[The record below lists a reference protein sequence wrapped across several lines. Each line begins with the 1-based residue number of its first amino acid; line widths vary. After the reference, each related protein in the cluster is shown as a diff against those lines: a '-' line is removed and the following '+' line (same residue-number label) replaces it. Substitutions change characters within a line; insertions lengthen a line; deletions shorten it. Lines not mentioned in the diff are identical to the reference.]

1 MHIARNLRLSV
12 RALSTHRLR
21 TALAVAGT
29 AVGVAGVLVLTA
41 IGEGARAE
49 VIRQI
54 ESLGRN
60 VIVIAAS
67 RVDSR
72 AGRAIQGGGWTRKL
86 QVSDAAAILQG
97 TSTVLRAAPLQQGG
111 MTSKYGPI
119 QSPTT
124 IIGTTP
130 EWREIRQ
137 FELTAGRF
145 FTADENVHRQRV
157 AVIGS
162 DVRKNLLPDS
172 VNPLGRMI
180 RIGRVPFQVVG
191 VLVSKGVSVDGNASE
206 DDRIIIPLETALN
219 RLFNL
224 DYLQMIYL
232 EAASSA
238 VMSEAQEEAAAILR
252 VRHDVPAGGRDDFV
266 IQNQRVLLET
276 QLATQT
282 SFQRLIMGLG
292 FLSLTVGGVGILSI
306 MLLSVR
312 ERRREIGL
320 RVAVGARRTDIAAQ
334 FIAEALIL
342 AGSGGALGILL
353 GMGLA
358 SIVSSA
364 TSWAA
369 RVSEGTLLVAIVSA
383 VAIGVVFGVFPA
395 WRAAT
400 MDPIR
405 ALQAE

>member
-1 MHIARNLRLSV
+1 
-12 RALSTHRLR
+12 
-21 TALAVAGT
+21 
-29 AVGVAGVLVLTA
+29 
-41 IGEGARAE
+41 
-49 VIRQI
+49 
-54 ESLGRN
+54 
-60 VIVIAAS
+60 
-67 RVDSR
+67 
-72 AGRAIQGGGWTRKL
+72 
-86 QVSDAAAILQG
+86 
-97 TSTVLRAAPLQQGG
+97 
-111 MTSKYGPI
+111 
-119 QSPTT
+119 
-124 IIGTTP
+124 
-130 EWREIRQ
+130 
-137 FELTAGRF
+137 
-145 FTADENVHRQRV
+145 
-157 AVIGS
+157 
-162 DVRKNLLPDS
+162 
-172 VNPLGRMI
+172 
-180 RIGRVPFQVVG
+180 
-191 VLVSKGVSVDGNASE
+191 
-206 DDRIIIPLETALN
+206 
-219 RLFNL
+219 
-224 DYLQMIYL
+224 MIYL

>member
-1 MHIARNLRLSV
+1 
-12 RALSTHRLR
+12 
-21 TALAVAGT
+21 
-29 AVGVAGVLVLTA
+29 
-41 IGEGARAE
+41 
-49 VIRQI
+49 
-54 ESLGRN
+54 
-60 VIVIAAS
+60 
-67 RVDSR
+67 
-72 AGRAIQGGGWTRKL
+72 
-86 QVSDAAAILQG
+86 
-97 TSTVLRAAPLQQGG
+97 

-119 QSPTT
+119 QSPAT

-191 VLVSKGVSVDGNASE
+191 VLASKGVSVDGNASE

-238 VMSEAQEEAAAILR
+238 VMSEAEEEAAAILR
-252 VRHDVPAGGRDDFV
+252 VRHDVPEGGRDDFV

-353 GMGLA
+353 GKGLA

-364 TSWAA
+364 TSWSA
-369 RVSEGTLLVAIVSA
+369 RVSADTLLVAITSA

-400 MDPIR
+400 MDPIQ

>member
-1 MHIARNLRLSV
+1 MHVARNLRLSI

-21 TALAVAGT
+21 TTLAVVGT

-41 IGEGARAE
+41 IGEGARGA

-60 VIVIAAS
+60 VLVIAAA
-67 RVDSR
+67 RVQSR
-72 AGRAIQGGGWTRKL
+72 AGRELQGAGWTRKL
-86 QVSDAAAILQG
+86 QVADAEAILRG
-97 TSTVLRAAPLQQGG
+97 TPAVIRAAPVQQRD
-111 MTSKYGPI
+111 MISKYGPI
-119 QSPTT
+119 QGPTT

-130 EWREIRQ
+130 QWREIRQ
-137 FELTAGRF
+137 FPLSAGRF
-145 FTADENVHRQRV
+145 FTEDENSSRQRV

-162 DVRKNLLPDS
+162 DVRKNLLPDT
-172 VNPLGRMI
+172 VDPLGRMI
-180 RIGRVPFQVVG
+180 RIGRVPFEVVG
-191 VLVSKGVSVDGNASE
+191 VLASKGISVDGNASE

-232 EAASSA
+232 EVATPA
-238 VMSEAQEEAAAILR
+238 VMSDAQEDAAAILR
-252 VRHDVPAGGRDDFV
+252 VRHDVAEGGPDDFV
-266 IQNQRVLLET
+266 IQNQRVLLQA

-292 FLSLTVGGVGILSI
+292 FVSLIVGGVGILSI

-320 RVAVGARRTDIAAQ
+320 RVAVGARRPDIAAQ

-353 GMGLA
+353 GTGLA
-358 SIVSSA
+358 SIISST

-369 RVSEGTLLVAIVSA
+369 RVSEGTLLVAILSA
-383 VAIGVVFGVFPA
+383 GGIGLLFGVFPA

-400 MDPIR
+400 LDPIR